1 MHEQPI
7 PEFSRIVVVDELERG
22 DEISREIEAGEEE
35 RRALAGRLDLMELG
49 KLAASVTLRRVG
61 GGEVVQAT
69 GRLEADVVQ
78 RCVVTLAPVP
88 GHIEEEFAEL
98 FAPEGYR
105 SAEHEEE
112 EDLPEYFDGR
122 QIDIGEM
129 VAQLLSLALDP
140 YPRAADAGAF
150 SPEPGESDHTAV
162 RRPFEGLAEMLKK
175 RG

>member
-1 MHEQPI
+1 MRAQTI
-7 PEFSRIVVVDELERG
+7 PEFSRIVEVDKLERG
-22 DEISREIEAGEEE
+22 EEISREIEAGEEE
-35 RRALAGRLDLMELG
+35 RQALAARLDLMELG
-49 KLAASVTLRRVG
+49 GLAANVTLRRVG
-61 GGEVVQAT
+61 GGEVVRAT
-69 GRLEADVVQ
+69 GRLAADVVQ

-88 GHIEEEFAEL
+88 GHIEEEFDEL

-105 SAEHEEE
+105 PAEHEEE
-112 EDLPEYFDGR
+112 DDLPEYFDGQ

-150 SPEPGESDHTAV
+150 APDAGESGRTAV

-175 RG
+175 RK